1 MELGALFDEPG
12 RFSVGRSEDCGGDDG
27 TGVGEGDCTAAVATR
42 NGKTKNDN
50 KVRMNSIRMSKA
62 LLTLYREDRTLC

>member
-1 MELGALFDEPG
+1 MGLGTLFDEPG
-12 RFSVGRSEDCGGDDG
+12 RFSVGLSEDCGGDEG
-27 TGVGEGDCTAAVATR
+27 TGVGEGDCAAAVATR